1 MLKRDVNA
9 ALDTLTAREKLVL
22 QPASDSGTATSTRW
36 RVGEQ
41 LQISRERVRQ
51 IENEALQKLRRLDG
65 GPPLRLSPGALTPGI
80 AR

>member
-1 MLKRDVNA
+1 MIDRPGPLVNA
-9 ALDTLTAREKLVL
+9 ASRLAGPT
-22 QPASDSGTATSTRW
+22 

-65 GPPLRLSPGALTPGI
+65 ERLYAYHQEL
-80 AR
+80 